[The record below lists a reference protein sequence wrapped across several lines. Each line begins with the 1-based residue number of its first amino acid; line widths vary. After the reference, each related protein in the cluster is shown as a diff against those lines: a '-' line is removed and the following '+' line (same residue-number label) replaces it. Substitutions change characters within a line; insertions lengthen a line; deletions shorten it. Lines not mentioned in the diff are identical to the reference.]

1 MARTKWSQ
9 RNLVSC
15 SVGCHEEISLFE
27 LQKHSSQAH
36 RVHQDHQAR
45 RETKVGIS
53 CCFTKVLEGSQHLR
67 LKRGKG
73 LGAESPAFVCK
84 KGSVAQLSLSRIP
97 VCYKTSQCLL
107 KKFVSL

>member
-15 SVGCHEEISLFE
+15 SVGCHEEISFFE

-36 RVHQDHQAR
+36 QVHQDHQDHQAR

-53 CCFTKVLEGSQHLR
+53 CSITKVLEGSQHLR
-67 LKRGKG
+67 LKRRKG
-73 LGAESPAFVCK
+73 LGAEIPALF
-84 KGSVAQLSLSRIP
+84 
-97 VCYKTSQCLL
+97 CL
-107 KKFVSL
+107 